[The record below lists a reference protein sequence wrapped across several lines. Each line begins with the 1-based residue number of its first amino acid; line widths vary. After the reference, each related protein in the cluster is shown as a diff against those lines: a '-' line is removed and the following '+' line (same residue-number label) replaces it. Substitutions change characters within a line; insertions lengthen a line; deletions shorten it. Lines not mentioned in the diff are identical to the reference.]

1 MQIRKRKCIN
11 KLFIPI
17 LYLQVSTSELSYFT
31 EFIFGNCCIPTQIM
45 EFCDKGFL
53 YLLFFYCMLSSSE
66 PYWKKM
72 NIKFY
77 QEEKG
82 YGRVN
87 IFQCLFLKW
96 GKPEFL
102 WSLLLRMKNWK
113 FCRIYFCHSNFFL
126 ELDFAI
132 LGKIW
137 KNKICKNC
145 INLIGQK
152 TCDYVLLC
160 YYFITCYYWKVV
172 SSK

>member
-45 EFCDKGFL
+45 DFCDKGFL

-66 PYWKKM
+66 PYWNKNEYK
-72 NIKFY
+72 IFSY

-82 YGRVN
+82 YRRVN

-113 FCRIYFCHSNFFL
+113 FCRIYFCNSIFFFGIRFCNF
-126 ELDFAI
+126 
-132 LGKIW
+132 GK
-137 KNKICKNC
+137 
-145 INLIGQK
+145 NLK
-152 TCDYVLLC
+152 
-160 YYFITCYYWKVV
+160 
-172 SSK
+172 